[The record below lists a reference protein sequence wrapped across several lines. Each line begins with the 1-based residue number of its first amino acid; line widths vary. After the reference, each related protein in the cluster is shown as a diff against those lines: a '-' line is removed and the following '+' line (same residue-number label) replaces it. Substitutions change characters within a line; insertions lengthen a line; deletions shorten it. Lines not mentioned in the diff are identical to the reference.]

1 MEALRLFLKVPVSI
15 RITKEA
21 SAFTN
26 MKGLPGIG
34 QQAVASSPLKAV
46 IMIARTSGYTVPGLC
61 SPSFVFVEL
70 HGVISTDSGGGLVIF
85 TYIYIY

>member
-1 MEALRLFLKVPVSI
+1 
-15 RITKEA
+15 
-21 SAFTN
+21 

-70 HGVISTDSGGGLVIF
+70 HGVISTDSGGGEVIF
-85 TYIYIY
+85 TYILPQDESSPHNMKLTDHHMFTPFPP